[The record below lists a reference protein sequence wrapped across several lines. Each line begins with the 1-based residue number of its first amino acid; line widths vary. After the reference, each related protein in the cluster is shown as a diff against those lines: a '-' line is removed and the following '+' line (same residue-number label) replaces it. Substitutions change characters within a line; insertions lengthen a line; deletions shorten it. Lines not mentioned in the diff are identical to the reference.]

1 MIKPPLAVHAGS
13 NTVAADAEMLAL
25 PRNLASRV
33 ITRQVPTPPV
43 VVGRVIVVVVPLLDV
58 TLKASCT
65 GMRKLG
71 VTKSTV
77 AVPLVFETVAL
88 AEADMLSRM

>member
-1 MIKPPLAVHAGS
+1 MIKPPLAVHAG
-13 NTVAADAEMLAL
+13 NVTVVADAEMLAL

-33 ITRQVPTPPV
+33 ITRQVPVLPD

-65 GMRKLG
+65 GIRKLG

-77 AVPLVFETVAL
+77 AVPLVVVTVAV
-88 AEADMLSRM
+88 AEADILSKM